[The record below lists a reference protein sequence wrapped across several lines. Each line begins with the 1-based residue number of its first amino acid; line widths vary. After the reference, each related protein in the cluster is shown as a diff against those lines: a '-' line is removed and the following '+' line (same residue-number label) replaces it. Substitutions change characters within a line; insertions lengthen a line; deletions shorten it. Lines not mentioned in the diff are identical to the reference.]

1 MILIDW
7 LARRSRVFRAAEAE
21 LIRSAEARDQARD
34 EADRLR
40 ARVDDLVADRDKARA
55 DATDAARRV
64 ADWLALRSFGMSV
77 FDRSLTFDPT
87 PPAVTE
93 SIARA
98 TPIHGRDHAREMTR
112 KFLEDCERYAQT
124 G

>member
-1 MILIDW
+1 MILVDW
-7 LARRSRVFRAAEAE
+7 LVRRTSLYRAAEAE
-21 LIRSAEARDQARD
+21 LVRSAEARTHAEDTL
-34 EADRLR
+34 DRLK
-40 ARVDDLVADRDKARA
+40 ARVEELVADRDSARA

-64 ADWLALRSFGMSV
+64 ADWLALRTFGMSV

-87 PPAVTE
+87 PPEVTE
-93 SIARA
+93 SISRA

-112 KFLEDCERYAQT
+112 KFLEDCKRYANA